1 MDMKRFFLYFITIAA
16 LTLAGCGGGGG
27 TGLMVGGDRATQD
40 AIDSLEARPDTDLT
54 LAEIMALTGRPD
66 TELTLAEIMALTG
79 RPDTDLTLAEIMALT
94 GRPDTDLTLAEIMA
108 LMGRPDTDLTLA
120 EIMAL
125 TGRPNTELTLAEI
138 MALMGRPNTELT
150 LAEIMALT
158 GRPNTEL
165 TLAEIMALM
174 GREDITPTGA
184 QGLRDRINYFETAQ
198 NASDNATGAITT
210 AAEAVT
216 AATEASRKLS
226 TLAVGGN
233 SMLAQ
238 TNAQKVLDKAKA
250 VQDAVGTAQTAL
262 DNANAALAADAD
274 PMDPLTRALMAAI
287 TVAEDAVKDAQ
298 AAVAGD
304 PLKMALAKVQNPD
317 NDDPAP
323 DPLKTPTDIQTSV
336 AMDIGMALQP
346 NPLLTDGSSTR
357 VIHISTAPA
366 DTVLNEVEKN
376 DRQGRFWA
384 EIVGEDNIID
394 KIIAKTGVG
403 TVVVKAASFAG
414 MPAASITTDTP
425 AMTEDV
431 VVVNGTEYADA
442 NYKGID
448 GTAFCAGSDCN
459 VDGDG
464 DLTGSWYFTPTS
476 ETALYTG
483 TTTGGVTTYSVET
496 LYVRF
501 GHWLTQTGDPL
512 LTTINTYAMTG
523 AGTTAGTN
531 YDIVTVNTAADATT
545 LTDSSAKYSGMAA
558 GMSFHQQVDADGMVV
573 AGTRQS
579 GAFTAEV
586 KLEATFGG
594 SPTLGGTVS
603 KFQSENGD
611 AVDSNWAVEMQ
622 VRAFNGNFADGRT
635 VVTNGPD
642 GLWSAQ
648 AYGSAAVTPP
658 ALPTVRPE
666 GIFGGF
672 NAHFTDGHAA
682 GAYSTRKD

>member
-1 MDMKRFFLYFITIAA
+1 MDMKRYFLYFITIAA

-27 TGLMVGGDRATQD
+27 GTSLMVGGERATQD
-40 AIDSLEARPDTDLT
+40 AIDGLAAMLLTEEGRVTDLQGQLDTANQNVTALQGQVDTANQNVTALQGQLDARPTQAMLDGLQTMLDDETDKANGLQTMLDDETDKANGLQNQLDTATATVTALNARVAT
-54 LAEIMALTGRPD
+54 LLNRPD
-66 TELTLAEIMALTG
+66 
-79 RPDTDLTLAEIMALT
+79 
-94 GRPDTDLTLAEIMA
+94 
-108 LMGRPDTDLTLA
+108 
-120 EIMAL
+120 
-125 TGRPNTELTLAEI
+125 
-138 MALMGRPNTELT
+138 
-150 LAEIMALT
+150 
-158 GRPNTEL
+158 
-165 TLAEIMALM
+165 
-174 GREDITPTGA
+174 ITQDDVDA
-184 QGLRDRINYFETAQ
+184 MIDRIEDFKTAQ

-233 SMLAQ
+233 SMMAKA
-238 TNAQKVLDKAKA
+238 NAQAVLDKAKA

-262 DNANAALAADAD
+262 DNANAALKPDADATD
-274 PMDPLTRALMAAI
+274 ALTRALMAAI
-287 TVAEDAVKDAQ
+287 TVAEDAVE
-298 AAVAGD
+298 AAKAEAEGD
-304 PLKMALAKVQNPD
+304 LLKMALAAVQNPD
-317 NDDPAP
+317 GDDPAP

-579 GAFTAEV
+579 GAFTADV
-586 KLEATFGG
+586 NLEATFGG